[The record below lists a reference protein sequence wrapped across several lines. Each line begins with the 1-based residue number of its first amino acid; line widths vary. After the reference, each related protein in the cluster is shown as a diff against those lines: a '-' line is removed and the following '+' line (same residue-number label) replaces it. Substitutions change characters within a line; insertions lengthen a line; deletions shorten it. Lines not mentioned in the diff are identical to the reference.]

1 MCGNLIF
8 SRSGC
13 RKRKK
18 ITSVAIILDVEKGK
32 KLHPLPSAHHP
43 GCKKNQKVYPSSEIS
58 NKKYREP
65 DIITS
70 LEQGR
75 CGS

>member
-32 KLHPLPSAHHP
+32 K
-43 GCKKNQKVYPSSEIS
+43 KF
-58 NKKYREP
+58 
-65 DIITS
+65 
-70 LEQGR
+70 
-75 CGS
+75 